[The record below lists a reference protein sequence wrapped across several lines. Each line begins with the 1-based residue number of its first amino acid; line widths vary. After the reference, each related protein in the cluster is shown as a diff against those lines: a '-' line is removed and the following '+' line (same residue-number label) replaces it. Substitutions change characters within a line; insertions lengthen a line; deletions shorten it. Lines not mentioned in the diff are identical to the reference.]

1 MEIKM
6 SEVYEIVA
14 FTKYAKVLEDDGD
27 TILAMDLDSEK
38 KFKIK
43 GTGIR
48 TAFKSSDAFSV
59 SYNMN
64 RTEIVEKLI
73 SAGDTPFTVVFVK
86 KDGKLRTLR
95 GRLCKDS
102 ETTDGRS
109 QVEDLDKK
117 QSDRIRQV
125 DHRTIKSLII
135 DGTRYVAK

>member
-1 MEIKM
+1 M
-6 SEVYEIVA
+6 SEIVA

-43 GTGIR
+43 GNSIR
-48 TAFKSSDAFSV
+48 SSFKSSDSFTN
-59 SYNMN
+59 SYNMS
-64 RTEIVEKLI
+64 RTDIVQKLI
-73 SAGDTPFTVVFVK
+73 NAGDTPFTVVFVK
-86 KDGKLRTLR
+86 KDGKTRTLR
-95 GRLCKDS
+95 GRLCKGS
-102 ETTDGRS
+102 ETIDGRS

-135 DGTRYVAK
+135 DGARYIAK